1 MLKYYYIYWRNGL
14 SNGDKTL
21 WTARFALF
29 TATVIPSVLFVSEA
43 DCTGGS
49 GDVFIKETIKS
60 MRQIVISD
68 ATMKQ
73 ATKDLRL
80 TFKEKIELSKLLD
93 KLGVD
98 LIELEGIKDPRID
111 ALQIK
116 SIVSAVND
124 SRIAVPVELLNNENI
139 EKTWAALKDAK
150 NPRLQ
155 VVAATSPVQIEYLFH
170 KKPEAM
176 LEAIKK
182 TVAACSALCSDVEF
196 VADDATRSEGAFLS
210 EAIEAAI
217 DAGAKTVTLCDTA
230 GAILPS
236 EFKEFISRQ
245 YGAVPKLRE
254 VTLGVCCSN
263 SIAMADSCVVA
274 AALEGAGQIR
284 AAAHSGCEASLSNIV
299 RILTAKS
306 DVIGAGVGV
315 RATQLSRITSQI
327 DWLCSADKNK
337 GAQTDSNEDDGTFL
351 TVHDTKDAVISATV
365 KLGYDLSDEDADKVY
380 AAFKQITDKK
390 EKVTYKELDAIVA
403 SSAMQVPA
411 TYKLDTYVITSG
423 NTISATAHIKL
434 EKNGSHV
441 EGVYIGDGSIDAA
454 FQAIEKITGCHYELD
469 DFQLQAVTEG
479 REAMGQTVV
488 KLRSGGKVY
497 SGRGISTDIVGA
509 GIQAYL
515 SALNKIVYEEE
526 VE

>member
-1 MLKYYYIYWRNGL
+1 MKH
-14 SNGDKTL
+14 
-21 WTARFALF
+21 
-29 TATVIPSVLFVSEA
+29 
-43 DCTGGS
+43 
-49 GDVFIKETIKS
+49 
-60 MRQIVISD
+60 IVISD

-73 ATKDLRL
+73 TSADLRL

-98 LIELEGIKDPRID
+98 IIELEGIKNPRID

-116 SIVSAVND
+116 SIASAVNE
-124 SRIAVPVELLNNENI
+124 SRLAVPVELLNDENI

-155 VVAATSPVQIEYLFH
+155 VVAPTSPVQIEYILH

-176 LEAIKK
+176 IDAIGK
-182 TVAACSALCSDVEF
+182 TVAACRALCPDVEF
-196 VADDATRSEGAFLS
+196 VATDATRSESSFLD
-210 EAIEAAI
+210 ECIAAAI
-217 DAGAKTVTLCDTA
+217 SAGAGVITLCDTA
-230 GAILPS
+230 GTMLPT
-236 EFKEFISRQ
+236 EFAEFIRTR
-245 YGAVPKLRE
+245 YEAVPALSG
-254 VTLGVCCSN
+254 VTLGVCCS
-263 SIAMADSCVVA
+263 SAIAMADASVVLA
-274 AALEGAGQIR
+274 VSEGAGQIR
-284 AAAHSGCEASLSNIV
+284 ITSINGPEASLYNVV
-299 RILTAKS
+299 RVINAKA
-306 DVIGAGVGV
+306 DTLGASVKVG
-315 RATQLSRITSQI
+315 ATQLGRITAQI
-327 DWLCSADKNK
+327 DWLCHPEKSKSADIVTEEDNE
-337 GAQTDSNEDDGTFL
+337 AYLTSRDS
-351 TVHDTKDAVISATV
+351 KDAIKAATI
-365 KLGYDLSDEDADKVY
+365 KLGYDLSDEDIDKVY
-380 AAFKQITDKK
+380 ASFKQITDKK
-390 EKVTYKELDAIVA
+390 EQVSSKELDAIVA

-434 EKNGSHV
+434 EKSGGHV

-454 FQAIEKITGCHYELD
+454 FQAIENITGCHYELD

-488 KLRSGGKVY
+488 KLRAGGKVY